1 MSPRTGR
8 PTSKNPK
15 KVEIKARINEETARR
30 LLAYCEKLGKT
41 RTEVIREGIER
52 ILQDEA
58 EEKK

>member
-8 PTSKNPK
+8 PTSKKPK
-15 KVEIKARINEETARR
+15 NVEIKARINEETARR